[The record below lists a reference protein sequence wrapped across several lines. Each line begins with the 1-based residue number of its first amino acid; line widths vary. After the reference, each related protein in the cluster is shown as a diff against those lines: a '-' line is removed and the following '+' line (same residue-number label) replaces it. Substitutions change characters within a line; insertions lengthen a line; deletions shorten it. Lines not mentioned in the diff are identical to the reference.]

1 VRDLLALGS
10 RDAEFT
16 EYLTARL
23 SSLRRVAYLL
33 CRDWDSAD
41 DLVQRAITKL
51 YVRWGRAA
59 ALATLAVIAI
69 PLGTLSPGPVHH
81 PGTGAH
87 ASQSASP
94 GPAGTVAP
102 PRRFNPLIPYL
113 AWGWLPS
120 GARQATGTLTANEA
134 YITAAPLGRPVDWTA
149 TASTAGQCQRRGDV
163 LNCGRHNIFILGHA
177 ALRVG
182 GHRAYWA
189 KPGKQLMWQYAK
201 DSWVALNPLSN
212 NSVRQTV
219 KVADGLRYHVATR
232 PSVRFAIQLT
242 RMSPAWH
249 VVYLYFQYQDR
260 LPRANVYQLAG
271 GRGAPEITAEPGT
284 HMWCQF
290 YPHGE
295 SAHEIINGHRVTVTH
310 LPAQPGQ
317 PAEQKVCAPDADGV
331 NVFYTTTGRRAS
343 PNAIALFAHHTR
355 LLGADPAS
363 WTTQPLR

>member
-1 VRDLLALGS
+1 MDEARARELLELAASTPLPDGGVDVQLACRQGRRRLRSRRAGLGGFS
-10 RDAEFT
+10 
-16 EYLTARL
+16 
-23 SSLRRVAYLL
+23 
-33 CRDWDSAD
+33 
-41 DLVQRAITKL
+41 
-51 YVRWGRAA
+51 
-59 ALATLAVIAI
+59 ALAALAVIAI

-81 PGTGAH
+81 PGTGTH

-102 PRRFNPLIPYL
+102 PRRFSPLIPYL

-120 GARQATGTLTANEA
+120 GARQSNGTLTADEA
-134 YITAAPLGRPVDWTA
+134 FITAAVPGRPVQWTA
-149 TASTAGQCQRRGDV
+149 TSYPAGQCQRRGDV
-163 LNCGRHNIFILGHA
+163 LRCGRHIIFILGHA
-177 ALRVG
+177 APRVG

-189 KPGKQLMWQYAK
+189 QPGKMLMWQYAK
-201 DSWVALNPLSN
+201 DSWVALTPPGQA
-212 NSVRQTV
+212 SVRQTV

-232 PSVRFAIQLT
+232 PSIRFAIQLT
-242 RMSPAWH
+242 GMSPAWH
-249 VVYLYFQYQDR
+249 VVDMYFQYEDR
-260 LPRANVYQLAG
+260 LPRANVYLLAG

-295 SAHEIINGHRVTVTH
+295 SAHEIINGHKVTVTRIR
-310 LPAQPGQ
+310 AQPGR

-331 NVFYTTTGRRAS
+331 NVFYSTFSRQAS

-355 LLGADPAS
+355 LLGPDPAS